1 MSLCWKMWG
10 WEGAASVSELVLRC
24 RWHQPRCSPRKPPSL
39 GRWLCFADLPR
50 SCSDRANLTMTHVEL
65 TGRAVAPG
73 SGISCVYF
81 KPDELGNLNSHRT
94 QTWRAQP
101 LDHRAR
107 HLTCQNTKQS
117 LTYRHKPGV
126 SISTNLKYQLL
137 EGPIAAALT

>member
-1 MSLCWKMWG
+1 MFQNWCCEVGGTSC
-10 WEGAASVSELVLRC
+10 GAAHESRLLWGSGFALQTSLALAVS
-24 RWHQPRCSPRKPPSL
+24 
-39 GRWLCFADLPR
+39 
-50 SCSDRANLTMTHVEL
+50 RANLAVTRVEL

-81 KPDELGNLNSHRT
+81 KPDELGNLNSYRT

-117 LTYRHKPGV
+117 LTYRHKPGGN
-126 SISTNLKYQLL
+126 ISTNLKYRLL